1 MELELTHAYNAG
13 LEKVLGVFL
22 DETFIQEKNQRIGSR
37 NLRVTELHRDS
48 ESAKLVVERE
58 LSASAEVPGI
68 LAGFHK
74 PWNRVRQEEHWFRK
88 DDAEWH
94 CEFRVRIDGVP
105 AKIRGVMRLQG
116 NVNASINYVT
126 LTVSSDVPFL
136 GPKIARFLAKDSH
149 AKIENEYHIT
159 RELL

>member
-1 MELELTHAYNAG
+1 MELELTHAYDAG
-13 LEKVLGVFL
+13 LDRVLGSFL
-22 DETFIQEKNQRIGSR
+22 SEAHIQEKNQRVGSR
-37 NLRVTELHRDS
+37 NLRIAELRRDE

-68 LAGFHK
+68 LASFHK

-116 NVNASINYVT
+116 NVEKAINYVT
-126 LTVSSDVPFL
+126 LNVKCDVPFL
-136 GPKIARFLAKDSH
+136 GAKIAKFLAKDSYT
-149 AKIENEYHIT
+149 KIENEYRVT
-159 RELL
+159 QQLL